1 MPSWAGHVV
10 AGAVLAAACALHVNS
25 LLNLDVA
32 WLMTAAQR
40 MLAGGSYTRDFFE
53 VNMPLAIAAYIPPYL
68 ASRGLQL
75 SFQAAAVLYVGLLSL
90 QSAYLTVY
98 CLNAGAG
105 PTSPPAY
112 GSWLGAW
119 LLLGL
124 LLVPGYDFGQKEHLV
139 VILGLPWVCSIANY
153 DGLAVLGRPLR
164 LYLSLLAALG
174 FYLKP
179 HYAALPFALLAAT
192 AWSRKSWKPLLSLEM
207 GVFLFVAAA
216 NACVVLLLYPDWF
229 ICARWASDLYGAY
242 RARDLHKLF
251 SPHGLWI
258 YAASFVSQLAA
269 LALSRN
275 MRPLSMPLLLCVPYA
290 WAAYLLQYK
299 GWSYQFLPVELFTFA
314 GAALGLIGSARA
326 PRANSSRSALAL
338 LFSAGAML
346 ALTGTALAQAYRLPT
361 ILSLGG
367 LPRVLAQA
375 NQGDYVFAF
384 SIEVEPFLPAV
395 PVMGLNWASRYS
407 HLWPLLRIAQLE
419 NGGDP
424 QERARIEN
432 AYRRPLVDSVIEDF
446 MRYRPQLVL
455 VDRRAFASL
464 PKDYDILKTFI
475 ADERFLE
482 LWRNYVPIGMEEFP
496 AGNPRFQVY
505 WSTAP

>member
-1 MPSWAGHVV
+1 M
-10 AGAVLAAACALHVNS
+10 AAACCLHASS

-53 VNMPLAIAAYIPPYL
+53 VNMPLAIAAYIPPYIV
-68 ASRGLQL
+68 SRGLQL
-75 SFQAAAVLYVGLLSL
+75 SFQTAAVLYVGALSL
-90 QSAYLTVY
+90 QSACLTVY
-98 CLNAGAG
+98 SLNAAAG
-105 PTSPPAY
+105 PTSRSAY
-112 GSWLGAW
+112 GPWLGAW
-119 LLLGL
+119 LLFGL

-139 VILGLPWVCSIANY
+139 VLLGLPWVCAIANY

-192 AWSRKSWKPLLSLEM
+192 AWRRKSWKPVLSLEM
-207 GVFLFVAAA
+207 GVLLLAAAA

-251 SPHGLWI
+251 SLHDLWI
-258 YAASFVSQLAA
+258 YAACFVSQLAA
-269 LALSRN
+269 LVLSRN
-275 MRPLSMPLLLCVPYA
+275 IRPLLMPLLLCVPYA

-314 GAALGLIGSARA
+314 APALALIGGTRA
-326 PRANSSRSALAL
+326 PRANSSRSTLAL

-346 ALTGTALAQAYRLPT
+346 AMTGTALAQAYRLPT
-361 ILSLGG
+361 VLSLGG

-375 NQGDYVFAF
+375 NKGDYVFAF

-395 PVMGLNWASRYS
+395 PLMGLNWASRYS
-407 HLWPLLRIAQLE
+407 HLWPLLRIAQME

-424 QERARIEN
+424 QDRARIEN
-432 AYRRPLVDSVIEDF
+432 AYYRPLVDSVIEDF
-446 MRYRPQLVL
+446 IRYRPQLVL
-455 VDRRAFASL
+455 VDRRAIASL
-464 PKDYDILKTFI
+464 PKDYDILKMFV
-475 ADERFLE
+475 ADERFSAV
-482 LWRNYVPIGMEEFP
+482 WRQYVPIGMEEFP
-496 AGNPRFQVY
+496 AGKPRFQVY
-505 WSTAP
+505 WRSAPGDSATHQ